1 MELVELIDITLLGV
15 SLIIVGYKV
24 RKHAKDIKEAYGL
37 IQDNTTAVNAAIERV
52 NQLRAE
58 SEKLLLNTMQKVDP
72 CDITKGDIID
82 IHNHSYVEVLN
93 HDISSPKYKF
103 YKAVMSDGV
112 VKLSYKDV
120 QVVDITFNADYE
132 CYVIHVFVNG
142 KVIRFLRK
150 GLQFTK
156 KNGGN

>member
-15 SLIIVGYKV
+15 SIIIVGYKV
-24 RKHAKDIKEAYGL
+24 RNHAKDIKEALSL
-37 IQDNTTAVNAAIERV
+37 IKGNTTAINAAIERV
-52 NQLRAE
+52 NQIRAE
-58 SEKLLLNTMQKVDP
+58 SEKILLNTLQKVDP

-82 IHNHSYVEVLN
+82 IHNHSYIEVVN
-93 HDISSPKYKF
+93 PDISNYKYKF
-103 YKAVMSDGV
+103 YKAVMSDCV
-112 VKLSYKDV
+112 DELSYKDV
-120 QVVDITFNADYE
+120 PVVGITFNAEYE

-150 GLQFTK
+150 GLQVTK